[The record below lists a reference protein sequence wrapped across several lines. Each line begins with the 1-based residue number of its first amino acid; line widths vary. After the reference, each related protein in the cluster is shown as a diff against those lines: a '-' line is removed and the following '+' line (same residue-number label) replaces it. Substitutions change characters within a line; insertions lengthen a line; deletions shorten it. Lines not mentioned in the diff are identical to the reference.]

1 MALWDNL
8 TRFLAIEPM
17 QERSIDSFV
26 DHPGLTEQLAA
37 IQGLNPRP
45 WRVAGPREALGV
57 PAIFGAVNLIANT
70 VGSMSMKAFRD
81 QVELSPDKRP
91 RVVVRP
97 DPFRTPREFYR
108 QTAWNI
114 ATRGEAWWW
123 IAARDIDGMALS
135 ILNVD
140 PAEITVTEDPQDLRY
155 PIIEWRGKRMRTDDM
170 RQLVYAQ
177 EAGSLRGVGPLQLCG
192 AAISVAVEAQEWAA
206 NFYAT
211 GGHPSLWIKT
221 ALELDEDEAAAFK
234 AQWIDA
240 DSNTPRVTGGDSVED
255 IKEFGQNGDGSQML
269 GSRQYQNVEIATMFG
284 MNATLLNA
292 AVAGSSLTYQNV
304 GSKFEEFIREC
315 LRPNYLESMEQTMS
329 DLVPRSTTV
338 RFNTDALTLADPKTR
353 YEVYAIGITNG
364 IIDAPEARS
373 FEGLAPGDVENAS
386 VPYSPPQAIPA
397 SLPIQ
402 LRAEPQD
409 IRCDGRTT
417 RWQHGVSRAQTCNKL
432 LSRTGTFIGSCP
444 RCKKVYEPT
453 AA

>member
-1 MALWDNL
+1 MAFWDSL

-37 IQGLNPRP
+37 IQGLVPRP
-45 WRVAGPREALGV
+45 WRVAGLREALGV
-57 PAIFGAVNLIANT
+57 PAIFGAANLIANT

-81 QVELSPDKRP
+81 QVELPPDRRP
-91 RVVVRP
+91 RVIVRP

-123 IAARDIDGMALS
+123 IAARDTDGMALS
-135 ILNVD
+135 ILNVN
-140 PAEITVTEDPQDLRY
+140 PAEVNVTEDPRDLRY
-155 PIIEWRGKRMRTDDM
+155 PKIEWRGKEMPRDDM

-177 EAGSLRGVGPLQLCG
+177 DSDSLRGVGPLQMCG
-192 AAISVAVEAQEWAA
+192 AAISVAVESQEWAA
-206 NFYAT
+206 NFFAE
-211 GGHPSLWIKT
+211 GGRAGLWIKT
-221 ALELDEDEAAAFK
+221 SLDLDEDEAGAFK
-234 AQWIDA
+234 AQWITGDN
-240 DSNTPRVTGGDSVED
+240 NTPRVTGGDSVED
-255 IKEFGQNGDGSQML
+255 IKEFGQVNDGTQML
-269 GSRQYQNVEIATMFG
+269 ASRQYQNVEVATMYG

-329 DLVPRSTTV
+329 DLVTRSTTV
-338 RFNTDALTLADPKTR
+338 RFNTDALTLADIKTR
-353 YEVYAIGITNG
+353 YEVYGLGIDKQ
-364 IIDAPEARS
+364 IIDAEEARR

-386 VPYSPPQAIPA
+386 VPYSPPAAIPS

-402 LRAEPQD
+402 LRSEPQEV
-409 IRCDGRTT
+409 RCDGRTT

-432 LSRTGTFIGSCP
+432 LSRSGAFIGACP